1 MCISSR
7 KPFPQI
13 LHTFFLP
20 ISYCVKLFVPLDMPH
35 ILFSLPSQE
44 EIYHLQFL
52 PTKIMSSAS
61 LRATPKS
68 FCDKTVLHFWPLPP
82 RGESEVSVYTSQ
94 WCFFFFFPLP
104 SSHPPSYL
112 TYLLSFFLSFILS
125 FPTFL
130 LSFVFLSL
138 YQPTIHKE
146 MWCRLLIN
154 QKTHILL
161 SRTHI

>member
-1 MCISSR
+1 M
-7 KPFPQI
+7 

-20 ISYCVKLFVPLDMPH
+20 ISYCVKLFVPLDLPH
-35 ILFSLPSQE
+35 IQFSLPSKE

-68 FCDKTVLHFWPLPP
+68 FCDETVLHFWPLPP
-82 RGESEVSVYTSQ
+82 CGESEVSVHTSQ
-94 WCFFFFFPLP
+94 WCVLFFPP
-104 SSHPPSYL
+104 FFPPS
-112 TYLLSFFLSFILS
+112 LLPTPSLFFLSFILS

-130 LSFVFLSL
+130 LSVVFLSL
-138 YQPTIHKE
+138 YQPTVHKK
-146 MWCRLLIN
+146 MWHRLLIN

>member
-94 WCFFFFFPLP
+94 WCFFFFFPP
-104 SSHPPSYL
+104 PFFPPS
-112 TYLLSFFLSFILS
+112 LLPNLSPFFLSLFYSFFSYFPSFLCLS
-125 FPTFL
+125 FP
-130 LSFVFLSL
+130 LSANYS
-138 YQPTIHKE
+138 
-146 MWCRLLIN
+146 
-154 QKTHILL
+154 
-161 SRTHI
+161 

>member
-82 RGESEVSVYTSQ
+82 RGESEVSVYMSQ
-94 WCFFFFFPLP
+94 WCFFFFFPP
-104 SSHPPSYL
+104 FFPPS
-112 TYLLSFFLSFILS
+112 LLPNLSPFFLSLFYSFFSYFPSFLCLS
-125 FPTFL
+125 FP
-130 LSFVFLSL
+130 LSANYS
-138 YQPTIHKE
+138 
-146 MWCRLLIN
+146 
-154 QKTHILL
+154 
-161 SRTHI
+161 

>member
-1 MCISSR
+1 MCIYSR

-20 ISYCVKLFVPLDMPH
+20 ISCCVKLFVPLDLPH
-35 ILFSLPSQE
+35 ILFSLPSKE

-82 RGESEVSVYTSQ
+82 CGKWEVSVHTSQ
-94 WCFFFFFPLP
+94 WCVVFSSLLPTLPPTYPISFLSFSLLFFLF
-104 SSHPPSYL
+104 
-112 TYLLSFFLSFILS
+112 LLSFFPLSF
-125 FPTFL
+125 FPFISQLFIRKCGTD
-130 LSFVFLSL
+130 
-138 YQPTIHKE
+138 
-146 MWCRLLIN
+146 C
-154 QKTHILL
+154 
-161 SRTHI
+161 